1 MDGPLTNI
9 TAPPPGT
16 MGASHN
22 RSMTFK
28 SNPTVKQKLEQQMK
42 EIEEKKSQAEKA
54 VKEAEAA
61 AAKADAKPPVPIT
74 A

>member
-1 MDGPLTNI
+1 
-9 TAPPPGT
+9 

-28 SNPTVKQKLEQQMK
+28 SNPTIKQKLEQQMK
-42 EIEEKKSQAEKA
+42 EIEEKKNQAEKA

-61 AAKADAKPPVPIT
+61 AAKADTKPPVSIT